1 MQWPKHKI
9 AFSIGFNHDILTP
22 PPIPRNTIK
31 VQAKVMFPKW
41 FFSKWFLDKTQQIS
55 NVDKN
60 NNYKNLQIVSNETK
74 EKITYNPLT
83 LWSFGL
89 RFNL

>member
-1 MQWPKHKI
+1 
-9 AFSIGFNHDILTP
+9 
-22 PPIPRNTIK
+22 
-31 VQAKVMFPKW
+31 MFPKW

-83 LWSFGL
+83 L
-89 RFNL
+89 